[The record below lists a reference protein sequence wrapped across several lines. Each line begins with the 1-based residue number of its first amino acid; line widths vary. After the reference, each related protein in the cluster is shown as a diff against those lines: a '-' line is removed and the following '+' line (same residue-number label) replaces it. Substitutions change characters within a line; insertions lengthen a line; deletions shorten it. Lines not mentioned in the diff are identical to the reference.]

1 MFIEHI
7 MTFDQARKIE
17 EDGDKNLVCT
27 LYSWTDFPVMKVHF
41 SWPTKN
47 LLERELVLKE
57 GLKTRRNLSANTNN
71 IVIKASLKTTRDGPD
86 APDWESRQ
94 KLNQSETN

>member
-27 LYSWTDFPVMKVHF
+27 LLYS
-41 SWPTKN
+41 
-47 LLERELVLKE
+47 
-57 GLKTRRNLSANTNN
+57 
-71 IVIKASLKTTRDGPD
+71 
-86 APDWESRQ
+86 
-94 KLNQSETN
+94 

>member
-27 LYSWTDFPVMKVHF
+27 LCT
-41 SWPTKN
+41 
-47 LLERELVLKE
+47 LEQIFL
-57 GLKTRRNLSANTNN
+57 
-71 IVIKASLKTTRDGPD
+71 
-86 APDWESRQ
+86 
-94 KLNQSETN
+94 

>member
-27 LYSWTDFPVMKVHF
+27 LLYSWTDFPVMKVHF

-57 GLKTRRNLSANTNN
+57 G
-71 IVIKASLKTTRDGPD
+71 
-86 APDWESRQ
+86 
-94 KLNQSETN
+94 